1 MSVEVNN
8 ESSMEADLEAVAAL
22 GRHVLDSL
30 YVHPEAE
37 VSVIF
42 VDEDAMERLHVEWMD
57 LPGPTDVMSFPMD
70 ELRPGSPGS
79 PTPAGMLGDIVICP
93 QVAAQQARA
102 GGHSTADEILLLATH
117 GLLHLL
123 GYDHEDPAEK
133 EEMFGLQRSLLEAF
147 LGRPAPRETMQ

>member
-1 MSVEVNN
+1 VSVEVNN

-93 QVAAQQARA
+93 QVAARQARA

-133 EEMFGLQRSLLEAF
+133 EEMFGLQRSLMEAF

>member
-1 MSVEVNN
+1 VSVEVNN
-8 ESSMEADLEAVAAL
+8 ESALEADLEQLSRL
-22 GRHVLDSL
+22 GRHILDSL

-37 VSVIF
+37 VSIIL
-42 VDEDAMERLHVEWMD
+42 VDEDAIERLHIDWMD

-93 QVAAQQARA
+93 QVAAQQARR

-117 GLLHLL
+117 GMLHLL
-123 GYDHEDPAEK
+123 GYEHDEPEDK
-133 EEMFGLQRSLLEAF
+133 EEMFSLQRGLLEAF
-147 LGRPAPRETMQ
+147 LGRPAPRETTE

>member
-1 MSVEVNN
+1 VSVEVNN

-42 VDEDAMERLHVEWMD
+42 VDEDAMERLHLEWMD

-93 QVAAQQARA
+93 QVAAQQART